1 VARGALCALFW
12 ATIAPN
18 GVPDLEIPS
27 SVASHEDGWLSVAD
41 AARRLKL
48 DRSRVYALVR
58 SGELQG
64 INDPV
69 AGMRINPA
77 SVEHRRGLGDVA
89 GSPLTPANAWLAIA
103 LASGDPLFEAHVVD
117 QVRPAMLPRI
127 RARLDH
133 DGLLAMAPR
142 LRSRAAKHQLTVSPA
157 RAAELAADPALVRT
171 GPSAAAAYGWSDL
184 LDLPPDVYVPPPLV
198 AEVLAS
204 PEPGPSEA
212 GTVVW
217 LRVVTGAWPFPP
229 QRAIAPAALAALD
242 LLDHP
247 VPAGQHQAREVL
259 AGLDELRATTLLR
272 RDTRARWRGAL
283 SLVRRASRDE
293 RTPAS
298 LLPPRASVAD
308 LLVDDA
314 AVAVHMVAVLHAA
327 GSGDVS
333 RAELADALDVP
344 AERVD
349 AGWAYLGVR
358 PPPGLL
364 VQRHAEHFRLVTDKI
379 CTASVE
385 RYLKRSQRP
394 QPLSQPQREA
404 LAIVAYAQPVSR
416 ARIDEIRG
424 SNSDA
429 AVGFLLQRGLLTEQR
444 PRRDAPAV
452 LETTP
457 ECLAY
462 LGLASLDELPRL
474 QAIADVALADTGESD
489 DA

>member
-1 VARGALCALFW
+1 M
-12 ATIAPN
+12 APDD
-18 GVPDLEIPS
+18 VPDLEIPPS
-27 SVASHEDGWLSVAD
+27 RPAVSAVHDGWLSVPE

-64 INDPV
+64 SNDPV
-69 AGMRINPA
+69 AGLRIDPA
-77 SVEHRRGLGDVA
+77 SVERRRGLGEVA
-89 GSPLTPANAWLAIA
+89 GSPLTHANAWLAIA

-127 RARLDH
+127 RARLDQ
-133 DGLLAMAPR
+133 DGLLRLAPR
-142 LRSRAAKHQLTVSPA
+142 LRSRAVLHQLTVSKA
-157 RAAELAADPALVRT
+157 RAAELATDPALIRS
-171 GPSAAAAYGWSDL
+171 GASAAAAYGWPELD
-184 LDLPPDVYVPPPLV
+184 DLPLDAYVPPPLV
-198 AEVLAS
+198 AELLAT
-204 PEPGPSEA
+204 PEPSPNEP
-212 GTVVW
+212 GTRVW
-217 LRVVTGAWPFPP
+217 LRVVAGTWPFPP
-229 QRAIAPAALAALD
+229 QRAVAPAALAALD

-247 VPAGQHQAREVL
+247 LAAAHQQARGVL
-259 AGLDELRATTLLR
+259 AGFDELRAATLLR

-283 SLVRRASRDE
+283 SLVRRTSPND

-298 LLPPRASVAD
+298 LLPPRIPSVD
-308 LLVDDA
+308 LLVDNA
-314 AVAVHMVAVLHAA
+314 AVALHMVAVLHAA

-333 RAELADALDVP
+333 RAELADALEVP
-344 AERVD
+344 IERVE
-349 AGWAYLGVR
+349 AGWAYLAVR
-358 PPPGLL
+358 PPAGLR
-364 VQRHAEHFRLVTDKI
+364 VQRHAERFRLVTDNT

-385 RYLKRSQRP
+385 NYLKRTQRP
-394 QPLSQPQREA
+394 QPLSQSQREA

-429 AVGFLLQRGLLTEQR
+429 AVSSLLQRQLIAEQR
-444 PRRDAPAV
+444 PHRDAPAV
-452 LETTP
+452 LATTT

-474 QAIADVALADTGESD
+474 QAIADIALADGASD